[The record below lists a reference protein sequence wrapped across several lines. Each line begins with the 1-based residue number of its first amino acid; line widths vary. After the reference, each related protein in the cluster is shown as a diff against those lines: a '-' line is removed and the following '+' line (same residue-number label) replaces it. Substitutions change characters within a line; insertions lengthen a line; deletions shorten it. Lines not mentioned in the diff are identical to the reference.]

1 MTVGDWSVKIWN
13 EDANL
18 KTPII
23 RTRYHNAYLSDGT
36 WSPSRPGVFFVT
48 RRDGWMDV
56 WDYFYRQ
63 NEIAFSHKV
72 SDAALTCIKINT
84 TGGGNQNIIGKFA
97 AIGDQHGTVT
107 LLELCDSLYMSGSDN
122 KEKEVIG
129 DILDRETRKEK
140 NLEFMKKQAE
150 GKQKVQR
157 EGRAFKEWEAKK
169 SDVIKKTEESFFAVM
184 GKHEEVQADSDK
196 SGLEEDS
203 YVDKKEKS
211 AGLEQQEEQ
220 NEPQQEEQQEPEHQ
234 EGGEGQIE
242 VQDQGQGQGEGGQEE
257 AQNEGNNEGNP
268 DAGEGQQ
275 E

>member
-1 MTVGDWSVKIWN
+1 
-13 EDANL
+13 
-18 KTPII
+18 
-23 RTRYHNAYLSDGT
+23 
-36 WSPSRPGVFFVT
+36 
-48 RRDGWMDV
+48 
-56 WDYFYRQ
+56 
-63 NEIAFSHKV
+63 
-72 SDAALTCIKINT
+72 
-84 TGGGNQNIIGKFA
+84 
-97 AIGDQHGTVT
+97 
-107 LLELCDSLYMSGSDN
+107 
-122 KEKEVIG
+122 
-129 DILDRETRKEK
+129 
-140 NLEFMKKQAE
+140 MKKQAE